1 MIRFASLGSGSR
13 GNATLVSVGNT
24 LVLVD
29 CGFSAREAE
38 RRLARLDVSPA
49 QIDAILVTHEHSDHV
64 GGVARLARRHRL
76 PVWLTPGTRM
86 AWGEQELPEL
96 RLINAHEGIAFRDMH
111 IQPCPVPH
119 DAREPCQFVFS
130 DGAFS
135 LGLLTDVG
143 VVTPHLREQMD
154 GCDAL
159 LLESNHDVDMLARS
173 PYPASVRRRVGGQL
187 GHLSNAQA
195 AKFLDSIDAAR
206 LQHLVAGHLS
216 DTNNCPD
223 LVRETLAAALDCE
236 THWIGVAAQD
246 AGLDWREIR

>member
-13 GNATLVSVGNT
+13 GNATLVAVDDT

-38 RRLARLDVSPA
+38 RRLGRLGVSPE

-64 GGVARLARRHRL
+64 SGVGRLARRHQL
-76 PVWLTPGTRM
+76 PVWLTAGTHM
-86 AWGEQELPEL
+86 AWGEPDLPEL
-96 RLINAHEGIAFRDMH
+96 RLINAHEAIAFRDLH

-119 DAREPCQFVFS
+119 DAREPCQFIFS
-130 DGAFS
+130 DGAFRF
-135 LGLLTDVG
+135 GLLTDAG
-143 VVTPHLREQMD
+143 VVTPHLREQMN

-159 LLESNHDVDMLARS
+159 LVESNHDVEMLARS
-173 PYPASVRRRVGGQL
+173 PYPASVRSRVGGQL

-195 AKFLDSIDAAR
+195 AQFLASIDAGR

-216 DTNNCPD
+216 DTNNCPE
-223 LVRETLAAALDCE
+223 LVRETLAVALDCE
-236 THWIGVAAQD
+236 AHWVGVADQQ
-246 AGLDWREIR
+246 AGLEWREIR